1 MNDKTSETQML
12 KTKMD
17 YFMTALGLAIGVAAL
32 VETLQAQEPST
43 GQLTAP
49 PKVTVTVL
57 DEPEEGAPSAP

>member
-1 MNDKTSETQML
+1 ML

-17 YFMTALGLAIGVAAL
+17 YFMTALGLAIGVVAL
-32 VETLQAQEPST
+32 VETLQAHEPSA

-57 DEPEEGAPSAP
+57 DEPA

>member
-1 MNDKTSETQML
+1 ML

-17 YFMTALGLAIGVAAL
+17 YFMTALGLAIGVVAL

-49 PKVTVTVL
+49 PKVTVTAL
-57 DEPEEGAPSAP
+57 DEPEGAAPSAP